1 VSNTRKH
8 RVTNCPNWGAQIE
21 VSDTTQATTCPF
33 CDTPGRHR
41 HRHQA
46 GQIKPQG
53 LIPFQLDEKTARAAM
68 TDWLGRLWFAPNG
81 LQEYARKGRAM
92 NGIYVPYWTFDAQT
106 ATDYRGQRGDHY
118 YETRTVM
125 RDGKRETVQVRKTR
139 WRAVRG
145 HVTRFFDDV
154 LVLASR
160 SLPKHYTDA
169 LEPWDLSRLVTY
181 QPQYLSGFNAEGYQV
196 ELEEGLVQA
205 REIMDRVIVQDI
217 RRDIGGDE
225 QQISA
230 KDTRISDVTFKHVL
244 LPVWL
249 AAYKYNDKTFRFVVN
264 GQTGRVQ
271 GERPYSW
278 IKITIAVVLGLIVA
292 GARRPMSIR
301 CRSDLRLRPV
311 LRMARR
317 LPLGVQRRR
326 PRPFPRDPGG
336 RCAAPARCLAR
347 RTGPDEPMARHRAR
361 LERSRR
367 ILSLVGGGF
376 PPFRRRRARPA
387 RPDRRA
393 SGAGIRSHLFHRRPR
408 QGHA

>member
-1 VSNTRKH
+1 MTDIPDVPRSRPEQEHRYPCENCGAQLRFAPGTTEVTCEHCGHVQAIPQDEVDAAAAHQEIDYAAVARGLTRNVEYEEH
-8 RVTNCPNWGAQIE
+8 RVTNCPNCGAQIE
-21 VSDTTQATTCPF
+21 FSDTTQATTCPF
-33 CDTPGRHR
+33 CDTPVVTDTGTNR
-41 HRHQA
+41 
-46 GQIKPQG
+46 QIKPQG

-68 TDWLGRLWFAPNG
+68 TEWLGRLWFAPNG

-118 YETRTVM
+118 YETQTVM
-125 RDGKRETVQVRKTR
+125 RNGKRETVQVRKTR

-145 HVTRFFDDV
+145 HVSRFFDDV

-160 SLPKHYTDA
+160 SLPKRYTDA
-169 LEPWDLSRLVTY
+169 LEPWDLNALVTY

-249 AAYKYNDKTFRFVVN
+249 AAYKYHDKTYRFVVN
-264 GQTGRVQ
+264 AQTGKVQ
-271 GERPYSW
+271 GERPYSA
-278 IKITIAVVLGLIVA
+278 IKIAIAVVLGLIVA
-292 GARRPMSIR
+292 GAIAYVYSQ
-301 CRSDLRLRPV
+301 
-311 LRMARR
+311 A
-317 LPLGVQRRR
+317 Q
-326 PRPFPRDPGG
+326 
-336 RCAAPARCLAR
+336 
-347 RTGPDEPMARHRAR
+347 
-361 LERSRR
+361 
-367 ILSLVGGGF
+367 
-376 PPFRRRRARPA
+376 
-387 RPDRRA
+387 
-393 SGAGIRSHLFHRRPR
+393 
-408 QGHA
+408 